1 MPKQSGKNDKHV
13 AIALEIAGGTTE
25 IALVDRS
32 GQIRRRSQ
40 ARTLWGR
47 SALAT
52 IEPYLRAI
60 EYLLACAHA
69 GGMRVHG
76 IGVSL
81 PGLLDNASRR
91 PQHLPIL
98 PSLNNF
104 PLCDL
109 LEARYN
115 LPARLVVDMDAALI
129 GEYYYGVGQ
138 GYERLLYMALNAVV
152 GASSIIDGQL
162 VGSSEI
168 QQPHMGSVGHVVH
181 VTISAAGQRCGCG
194 KRGCINSFVSQEA
207 LQKMVL
213 RALRRGDET
222 SIAQRVKREPLS
234 LQLLW
239 EEAQQGDAVALH
251 IYRDVER
258 WLSEAIIRSLRVFE
272 PDILILGG
280 AMPCSSPA
288 FLARIRE
295 AAMTAD
301 QPFRIAEAHLGADG
315 ALIGVTAPFFARPA
329 EPVTDSRI
337 PALYK
342 IEAEH

>member
-1 MPKQSGKNDKHV
+1 VPKQRGKHEKHA
-13 AIALEIAGGTTE
+13 AIALEIASGAAE

-32 GQIRRRSQ
+32 GQIRRRRQ

-60 EYLLACAHA
+60 EYLLACAQA
-69 GGMRVHG
+69 DGMRVYG
-76 IGVSL
+76 IGVAL
-81 PGLLDNASRR
+81 PGVLDEAARR
-91 PQHLPIL
+91 PRHLPIL

-109 LEARYN
+109 LEARYD
-115 LPARLVVDMDAALI
+115 LPTRLFVDMDAALI
-129 GEYYYGVGQ
+129 GEYYYGAGQ
-138 GYERLLYMALNAVV
+138 GYERLLYMSLNAVV

-162 VGSSEI
+162 VGGSEI
-168 QQPHMGSVGHVVH
+168 QQPYMGSVGHVAH
-181 VTISAAGQRCGCG
+181 VTISATGQRCGCG

-207 LQKMVL
+207 IQKMVL
-213 RALRRGDET
+213 RVLRRGDET
-222 SIAQRVKREPLS
+222 SITQRVQQEPLS

-239 EEAQQGDAVALH
+239 EEALRGDEVALR
-251 IYRDVER
+251 IYSDVER
-258 WLSEAIIRSLRVFE
+258 WLSEAIVRSLRVFE

-280 AMPCSSPA
+280 AMPCESPS

-301 QPFRIAEAHLGADG
+301 QQFRIAKAQLGREG
-315 ALIGVTAPFFARPA
+315 ILIGVTAPFFARPA
-329 EPVTDSRI
+329 EPVTESDI

-342 IEAEH
+342 IEAE